1 MRTFCFSTL
10 IVVFLLLCTNGI
22 QAQTP
27 QTQPNQVVIGSIETV
42 PSKILNEQRRILVY
56 VPPSASS
63 QIYTKQHYP
72 VVYLLDGDAV
82 HFSSVVGMI
91 RRLNSSYNCPEMIV
105 VGILNIDRGKDFT
118 PTHMNSFQFID
129 LVDSISGKKSGGGEN
144 FASFLEKELIPHVDS
159 LYPTAPYRMLFGHS
173 LGGLAVINIL
183 IHHSNLFRSYVAID
197 PAMGWDNQK
206 LLKEAKVVLANN
218 SYSGISLFLGIPNTM
233 KAGMDTIK
241 VKKDISKSTEQI
253 RSVFELR
260 DYFIINRQNQLRFAY
275 KYYENDNHTSV
286 PLITEYDALRFI
298 FDCYQF
304 DFFSDDYKNLEKLY
318 ENISKNFGY
327 TVKPPENMV
336 NSLANTFLSL
346 KHFDEAFYLFRLNVN
361 IYPESYNVYNAM
373 GDFYSAEGDKPN
385 AILNYTKAL
394 TIKEVPAVR
403 NKLEKLQKK

>member
-183 IHHSNLFRSYVAID
+183 THHSYLFRSYVAID

-260 DYFIINRQNQLRFAY
+260 DYFISNRQNQLRFAY

-304 DFFSDDYKNLEKLY
+304 DFFSDDYMNLESLY
-318 ENISKNFGY
+318 ENISKHFGY
-327 TVKPPENMV
+327 KVKPPEGMV
-336 NSLANTFLSL
+336 NFLGNTFLTL
-346 KHFDEAFYLFRLNVN
+346 KHFDQAIYLFKLNIAN
-361 IYPESYNVYNAM
+361 YPENYNVYNSI
-373 GDFYSAEGDKPN
+373 GDYYSAKGDKMN
-385 AILNYTKAL
+385 AIGSYKKAL
-394 TIKEVPAVR
+394 SIKEVPAVR
-403 NKLEKLQKK
+403 QKLDKLQGK

>member
-1 MRTFCFSTL
+1 M
-10 IVVFLLLCTNGI
+10 IAVFMLLFTNGLH
-22 QAQTP
+22 AQTT
-27 QTQPNQVVIGSIETV
+27 QTQPAAITFGTRDIIN
-42 PSKILNEQRRILVY
+42 SKILNEQRRILVY
-56 VPPSASS
+56 VPASASS
-63 QIYTKQHYP
+63 EIYTKQRYP
-72 VVYLLDGDAV
+72 VAYLLDGDAV

-118 PTHMNSFQFID
+118 PTHINSFQFID
-129 LVDSISGKKSGGGEN
+129 FIDSISVKKSGGGEN

-159 LYPTAPYRMLFGHS
+159 LYPTTPYRMLFGHS

-183 IHHSNLFRSYVAID
+183 IHHSYLFRSYVAID

-206 LLKEAKVVLANN
+206 LLKEAKGVLANN

-260 DYFIINRQNQLRFAY
+260 DYFINSRQNQLRFAY
-275 KYYENDNHTSV
+275 KYYENDNHISV

-304 DFFSDDYKNLEKLY
+304 DFFSDDYKNLESIY
-318 ENISKNFGY
+318 ENISKHFGY
-327 TVKPPENMV
+327 KVKPPESMV
-336 NSLANTFLSL
+336 NFIGNTFLSF
-346 KHFDEAFYLFRLNVN
+346 KHFDEAIFVFTMNVSN
-361 IYPESYNVYNAM
+361 YPESYNVYNSM
-373 GDFYSAEGDKPN
+373 GDYYAAKGDKAN
-385 AILNYTKAL
+385 AIDSYKKAL
-394 TIKEVPAVR
+394 SIKEVPTVR
-403 NKLEKLQKK
+403 QKLEKLQSK